1 MNDSYLTAGIR
12 ATPLLRLLTRNQIS
26 WTLKNTGRILFLL
39 QSSCWSSLFSRIEQI
54 RYRQALKNSPVPKDP
69 IFIVGHWRTGSTFL
83 HQLMN
88 RDPNL
93 TTPTLYQVAL
103 PDHFLTSYHFYKC
116 IFAAFAGK
124 SRPMDN
130 VKIGIDEPQEDE
142 YAMYRLTTFS
152 PLEKLVFPA
161 DREYF
166 LANTAFLPDN
176 EKLQDWTSSL
186 ASFYRKI
193 LYATGKRIVSKNP
206 FNSLRIPLLAELFP
220 EARFIHIVRH
230 PYNVVPSTRHL
241 WTVIQKQN
249 ILNKNSYTPDAQEIS
264 VILDNMMTTI
274 QCDYKKLPGNQTAEI
289 RYEDLDKDPKGILSD
304 LYAHFDLPFTTS
316 FENSLDQFISQTSGF
331 QKNTYSITEDEKN
344 VIKDIMFSHIER
356 YQYLENA

>member
-26 WTLKNTGRILFLL
+26 LTLKSTGRILFLL

-54 RYRQALKNSPVPKDP
+54 RYGQLLKNSPVPKDP
-69 IFIVGHWRTGSTFL
+69 IFIIGHWRTGSTFL

-103 PDHFLTSYHFYKC
+103 PDHFLTSYHFYKH
-116 IFAAFAGK
+116 IFAAFVGK

-152 PLEKLVFPA
+152 PLEKLVFPPA
-161 DREYF
+161 REYF

-176 EKLQDWTSSL
+176 DKLQGWTSSL

-193 LYATGKRIVSKNP
+193 LYNTGKQIVSKNP

-230 PYNVVPSTRHL
+230 PYDVVPSTKHL
-241 WTVIQKQN
+241 WAVVQKQN
-249 ILNKNSYTPDAQEIS
+249 ILNKNRYTPHTKEIS
-264 VILDNMMTTI
+264 IVLNNMMTTI
-274 QCDYKKLPGNQTAEI
+274 HRDCKKLSGNRIAVI
-289 RYEDLDKDPKGILSD
+289 RYEDLEKDPKGSLRD
-304 LYAHFDLPFTTS
+304 LYAHFDLSFTVK
-316 FENSLDQFISQTSGF
+316 FENNLDQFISEISRYK
-331 QKNTYSITEDEKN
+331 KNIYSITEEEKK
-344 VIKDIMFSHIER
+344 VIRDIMFSHIER

>member
-1 MNDSYLTAGIR
+1 MNSA
-12 ATPLLRLLTRNQIS
+12 
-26 WTLKNTGRILFLL
+26 GRILFLL

-54 RYRQALKNSPVPKDP
+54 RYRQSLKNSPVPKDP

-83 HQLMN
+83 HQLMS

-103 PDHFLTSYHFYKC
+103 PDHFLISYHFYKHV
-116 IFAAFAGK
+116 FAAFAGK

-152 PLEKLVFPA
+152 PLEKLVFPS

-166 LANTAFLPDN
+166 LVNTAFLPDN
-176 EKLQDWTSSL
+176 EKLKDWTSSL

-193 LYATGKRIVSKNP
+193 LFKTGKQIVSKNP

-230 PYNVVPSTRHL
+230 PYNIVPSTIHL
-241 WTVIQKQN
+241 WKVVQKQN
-249 ILNKNSYTPDAQEIS
+249 ILNKNSYTPDAKEIS
-264 VILDNMMTTI
+264 VILNNMMTTI
-274 QCDYKKLPGNQTAEI
+274 QCDCKKLSANRTAEI
-289 RYEDLDKDPKGILSD
+289 RYEDLEKDPKGSLRD
-304 LYAHFDLPFTTS
+304 LYAHFDLPFTAN
-316 FENSLDQFISQTSGF
+316 FENRLDQFISQTSGYK
-331 QKNTYSITEDEKN
+331 KNTYSITEDEKN